1 MCPLT
6 SYTSVP
12 GLLVFSQCFIF
23 EMMSGK
29 TEGATGATPHISP
42 PNLAGLGTDPS
53 ILLHLWLE
61 PAAG

>member
-1 MCPLT
+1 M
-6 SYTSVP
+6 
-12 GLLVFSQCFIF
+12 FSQCFIF

-29 TEGATGATPHISP
+29 VEGATGATPHPSP

-53 ILLHLWLE
+53 VLLHVWPE